1 MTKVLSVAALA
12 LLGSPALAE
21 RIEVQCETS
30 APYQLPG
37 SVLCETRGSYSFRSD
52 GPEVPFYL
60 TVTAPASHCSDVS
73 YIVYPAGTLLT
84 VGISGRLR
92 PGETQNI
99 EIGAG
104 FGPGEARLD
113 IGAIGFV
120 GDCNLGQMHSWAV
133 EVSAAP
139 VP

>member
-1 MTKVLSVAALA
+1 MMTKFLAAAALA
-12 LLGSPALAE
+12 LLAGPALAE

-30 APYQLPG
+30 APYLSG
-37 SVLCETRGSYSFRSD
+37 SVLCSTRGSFSFRSD

-73 YIVYPAGTLLT
+73 YVVYPAGTLLS
-84 VGISGRLR
+84 VGFSDRLR

-104 FGPGEARLD
+104 FGPGEARLE
-113 IGAIGFV
+113 IGAIGYIGGCNV
-120 GDCNLGQMHSWAV
+120 GAIHSWAV